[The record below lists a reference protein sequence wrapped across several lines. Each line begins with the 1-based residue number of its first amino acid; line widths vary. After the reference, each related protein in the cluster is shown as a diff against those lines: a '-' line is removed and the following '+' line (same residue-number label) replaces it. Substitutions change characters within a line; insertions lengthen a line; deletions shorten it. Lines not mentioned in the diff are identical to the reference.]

1 MTKPN
6 LVVFFPNWKIRTL
19 FTLDLEKSLGF
30 PLGTDF
36 LWNQKICKSLKI
48 VTIDHKM
55 NFAPE
60 ILNLKKSLNSFI
72 DIPATFLPT
81 SSMLK
86 HLPFIIPIYFL
97 WTFILWI
104 GCEIFRI

>member
-1 MTKPN
+1 
-6 LVVFFPNWKIRTL
+6 
-19 FTLDLEKSLGF
+19 
-30 PLGTDF
+30 
-36 LWNQKICKSLKI
+36 
-48 VTIDHKM
+48 
-55 NFAPE
+55 
-60 ILNLKKSLNSFI
+60 LNSFI